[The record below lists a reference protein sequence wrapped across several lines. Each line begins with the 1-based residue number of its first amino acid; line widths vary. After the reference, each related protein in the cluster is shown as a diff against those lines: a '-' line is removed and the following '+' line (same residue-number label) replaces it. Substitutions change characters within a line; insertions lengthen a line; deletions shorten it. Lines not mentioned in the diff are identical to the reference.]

1 MSKRRLWQKQ
11 KFMGIPAYKRYEMK
25 LPQPAKKEFQKRIIL
40 ISDTHISTN
49 NNPSFNS
56 VMLGKGIEEIKQYKD
71 VDYIIHLG
79 DLTHDGTYLEYQHA
93 LDLIRRLNKDNFYI
107 IPGNHDARNVGYELF
122 EEFFGSRKFKIED
135 EDLYILGI
143 DSSLPDE
150 NPGRIGKVA
159 IKKSENDFLEHQDK
173 VKLFC
178 FHHQLIPIPH
188 TGRER
193 SAIYDGGDALDMA
206 LKTNVN
212 IILNG
217 HRHITNIY
225 TCSKGDSDLLIFN
238 CGTLSANKT
247 RYREMF
253 TYTILDI
260 NEKMVKFTTKKLLDG
275 SYLERWRYISQK
287 YQQPQNISLKPSIT
301 LLHMGNTHFGDGLFL
316 PNVFEHGCRQAN
328 SYKPD
333 LICIT
338 GSISGHNKI
347 EEYHIAKEKL
357 RMIKYPMLTLPGF
370 KDLQK
375 YGWDR
380 YSEFMGLLNPT
391 FDSEKLRVYGLNAID
406 KHLTYGS
413 VGRTRMNEI
422 CDYFQDT
429 NDKKVNIV
437 ACNHRFLPSPRLKFE
452 TILEDAGCVL
462 KNFTNPENK
471 INLILM
477 GRNNISYSLQ
487 IEDTILSYCG
497 SFSSQ
502 NIVVNYNHSF
512 NVIKIYENGLTQV
525 FEHCI
530 ETNSANLLGQFW
542 N

>member
-1 MSKRRLWQKQ
+1 MENNGLWQKPR
-11 KFMGIPAYKRYEMK
+11 FVGIPPYKRYEMK
-25 LPQPAKKEFQKRIIL
+25 LDQPTKKEFHKRIVL
-40 ISDTHISTN
+40 ISDTHISTD

-56 VMLGKGIEEIKQYKD
+56 VMLGKGIEEIKKYKD

-93 LDLIRRLNKDNFYI
+93 LDLIRRLDKDNFYI

-122 EEFFGSRKFKIED
+122 EEFFGSRRFEIED
-135 EDLYILGI
+135 EDLYIFGV
-143 DSSLPDE
+143 DSSLPDR
-150 NPGRIGKVA
+150 NTGRIGKTA
-159 IKKSENDFLEHQDK
+159 IQKSEKNFLEHQDK
-173 VKLFC
+173 IKLFC

-193 SAIYDGGDALDMA
+193 SAVFDGGDALEMA
-206 LKTNVN
+206 LRTNVD

-225 TCSKGDSDLLIFN
+225 SCCDGNSDLLIFN

-253 TYTILDI
+253 SYTILDI

-275 SYLERWRYISQK
+275 SFLERWRYISQK
-287 YQQPQNISLKPSIT
+287 YQQPQKISIKPLNT
-301 LLHMGNTHFGDGLFL
+301 LIHMGNLHFGEGLFL
-316 PNVFEHGCRQAN
+316 PDVFEDGCNQVKRYN
-328 SYKPD
+328 PD
-333 LICIT
+333 LICMT
-338 GSISGHNKI
+338 GSLTGHNKVN
-347 EEYHIAKEKL
+347 EYQMAKEK
-357 RMIKYPMLTLPGF
+357 MDAMKCPMFILPGF

-380 YSEFMGLLNPT
+380 YEEFMGILDPKY
-391 FDSEKLRVYGLNAID
+391 DSKILRVYGLNAID
-406 KHLTYGS
+406 QHLTDGA
-413 VGRTRMNEI
+413 VGRTRMHEI
-422 CDYFQDT
+422 CNYFKET
-429 NDKKVNIV
+429 EDKKLNIL
-437 ACNHRFLPSPRLKFE
+437 ACNHRFLPSPKLIFE
-452 TILEDAGCVL
+452 TILEDSGSVL
-462 KNFTNPENK
+462 KNFTNRENK

-477 GRNNISYSLQ
+477 GRNNVSYSLQ

-502 NIVVNYNHSF
+502 NVVISNHHSF
-512 NVIKIYENGLTQV
+512 NVIKTYENGLIQV

-530 ETNSANLLGQFW
+530 ETNSEKLLGQFW
-542 N
+542 H